1 MSSRLPTLNVS
12 TFRSVMGPWMHG
24 PCHDTIVPGA
34 NFGRATAAWALQY
47 MASCWLA
54 EAIRGSTRATC
65 IK

>member
-12 TFRSVMGPWMHG
+12 TFRSVMEPWMHG
-24 PCHDTIVPGA
+24 PCHDTIVPRA

-47 MASCWLA
+47 MACCRLSG
-54 EAIRGSTRATC
+54 AIRVSARATC